1 MRDIIPIIMD
11 MEIIEL
17 CLNTPDEASL
27 DGEWV
32 EMMLFDGVG
41 YGITKNL
48 DCVCMRYP
56 KLSELTKEMLDKA
69 ALYRFGS
76 TDWYLEPG
84 GSPEYSD
91 AAIAFGKCQIISAG
105 RYAKELTQQ
114 LLTSQIRNI

>member
-17 CLNTPDEASL
+17 CLNTPNEASL

-84 GSPEYSD
+84 GSPEYADS
-91 AAIAFGKCQIISAG
+91 AIAFGKCQIISAG
-105 RYAKELTQQ
+105 RYAKELTQKI
-114 LLTSQIRNI
+114 LTSQIGSV